1 MSARPVEAHAAPF
14 SRGGSYSDAGVALD
28 EISSLTANVEPVLL
42 RVKATGG
49 TAAERRGLAGDWL
62 CADHDPPAR
71 VPKPSWTYTDDAR
84 RWAAGREWIDAW
96 ELCRDGSWLLYEAA
110 RVGVDRRLVTL
121 GSCAC
126 ARSSLAIV
134 RPGEGRPAKALATV
148 ESWANGVAS
157 MADLMEARIA
167 AVEAAEAAG
176 RGRDEDG
183 AEPTSS
189 GSGHAVYAVAE
200 AAVAAAFAQPFSSL
214 DTFAKHAADAA
225 ANACVALYNDS
236 YDRGYQRHPPQ
247 ASHWLGVMR
256 RQRAEMADTVR
267 ATIPTEHVLRAAARS
282 GAPPAKAGVLPSR
295 P

>member
-110 RVGVDRRLVTL
+110 LVGVDRRLVTL
-121 GSCAC
+121 GACAC
-126 ARSSLAIV
+126 ARASLAVV
-134 RPGEGRPAKALATV
+134 RPSDARAADGSLAVV
-148 ESWANGVAS
+148 ESWAKGHAS
-157 MADLMEARIA
+157 MADLLSARDA
-167 AVEAAEAAG
+167 AAEADADAERGRPADGAGPVSSG
-176 RGRDEDG
+176 RG
-183 AEPTSS
+183 
-189 GSGHAVYAVAE
+189 HALYAVTSAAR
-200 AAVAAAFAQPFSSL
+200 AAVLSQPFAPVNGFASAAAY
-214 DTFAKHAADAA
+214 T
-225 ANACVALYNDS
+225 ANAACIALYNDT
-236 YDRGYQRHPPQ
+236 YDRTLPRPPPQ
-247 ASHWLGVMR
+247 AEHWAELMR
-256 RQRAEMADTVR
+256 RLRTEMADVVR
-267 ATIPTEHVLRAAARS
+267 AAVPTAAVLRAAARS
-282 GAPPAKAGVLPSR
+282 GSAAA
-295 P
+295 